1 MPRPDARSPPST
13 SAPVTDTSSA
23 PAPSPAPASTHKGF
37 GAAAALRAALMVT
50 GSTYV
55 AYAAGLIGS
64 LLIARALGPA
74 DYGRYAYLVWL
85 GGLVV
90 MFMNN
95 GLTTT
100 SIRYVSETLGRNDP
114 AGVAS
119 LHRWFWLRQWASIV
133 VVAALL
139 ALALPLLQPAG
150 WEGHLASVWL
160 IVACA
165 SVPKAWY
172 LFGISMAK
180 GHGRFGIEA
189 KTMSVLSLV
198 NAACI
203 VALMLVDAD
212 LDAFLALFVL
222 SNLVHPLMLAC
233 MKDRVRAPV
242 APQPVDAGL
251 AARVNNHYLWTAL
264 LTLMAVLYGP
274 SMMVPFLNQHVGAD
288 AVGYFSVAMSLTRGG
303 IELLSSGLNS
313 VLMPLMSHGYGAG
326 GQDRTLR
333 IASNAVRV
341 FHAFGLLLAGVG
353 LFWAAP
359 LVLTLYGAKYAEAVL
374 SFQVLVVLG
383 GLTLPYGVLA
393 TLLSTTDRQRVR
405 TAVTGGSVLLFGAAA
420 WWLIPQHGLDG
431 ALLAYAGSAVVIHI
445 AWMVVAV
452 RVGGMTL
459 PIGPMLRLTVAALL
473 SAGALAAPLWWIGGL
488 LAPFVAGL
496 AFVGLYIA
504 ATFWLRAWSAEDLAF
519 LAEQTRRFGPL
530 GRWTRALQR
539 YAAPA

>member
-1 MPRPDARSPPST
+1 MTTSPPST
-13 SAPVTDTSSA
+13 
-23 PAPSPAPASTHKGF
+23 THKGF

-50 GSTYV
+50 GSTYI
-55 AYAAGLIGS
+55 AYAAGLVAS
-64 LLIARALGPA
+64 LLVARALGPA

-114 AGVAS
+114 AGVDS
-119 LHRWFWLRQWASIV
+119 LHRWFWIRQWISIV
-133 VVAALL
+133 VVAAAL
-139 ALALPLLQPAG
+139 ALALPLLHPAG
-150 WEGHLASVWL
+150 WEGRLSTVWM

-198 NAACI
+198 NAACV
-203 VALMLVDAD
+203 VALMLVDAS
-212 LDAFLALFVL
+212 LETYLALFVL
-222 SNLVHPLMLAC
+222 SSVVHPLLLSRMAQ
-233 MKDRVRAPV
+233 RVRSPV
-242 APQPVDAGL
+242 APAPLDPAL

-274 SMMVPFLNQHVGAD
+274 SMMVPFLNEHVGAD

-313 VLMPLMSHGYGAG
+313 VLMPLMSHGFGSG
-326 GQDRTLR
+326 GQERTQR
-333 IASNAVRV
+333 ISANAVRV

-353 LFWAAP
+353 VFWAAP
-359 LVLTLYGAKYAEAVL
+359 LVLTLYGARYAEAVL

-383 GLTLPYGVLA
+383 GLTLPAGVLA

-420 WWLIPQHGLDG
+420 WWLIPVHGLNG
-431 ALLAYAGSAVVIHI
+431 ALMAYAGSAVVIQV
-445 AWMVVAV
+445 AWMLVAV
-452 RVGGMTL
+452 RVGGMTM
-459 PIGPMLRLTVAALL
+459 PTVPMLRLCAA
-473 SAGALAAPLWWIGGL
+473 AVLAAGLVGLPLIWVDGL
-488 LAPFVAGL
+488 LAPFVAGI

-504 ATFWLRAWSAEDLAF
+504 ATFWLRAWSAEDLDF
-519 LAEQTRRFGPL
+519 LAEQTRRFGPV
-530 GRWTRALQR
+530 GRLTAGLRR
-539 YAAPA
+539 YAA